1 MNNLSAT
8 TSQKIDLMR
17 DDYDFVR
24 TRNNPYCDQHKEIYF
39 DLEIWQVKEIKQ
51 ALIEA
56 DDSEFATNE
65 DLAKPAKKYNR

>member
-8 TSQKIDLMR
+8 TRQKIDQMH
-17 DDYDFVR
+17 DGYDFVR
-24 TRNNPYCDQHKEIYF
+24 ARNNPYCDQHKETFF

-56 DDSEFATNE
+56 DDGEFATDE
-65 DLAKPAKKYNR
+65 DLAKTAKKYTR